1 VAEIVPETDKAPA
14 RPRLHQVPRPAVLI
28 RSSSDRV
35 LTGVA
40 AGLAA
45 RSGLDPLVVRLV
57 FVVLALAGGAG
68 MVIYLGLWL
77 VSSEGAPSP
86 AVTLT
91 REAESRRLVA
101 VASMTTGALLL
112 LRTAGIWFGDALV
125 WPVFLAAVG
134 SVLIWTRSDAD
145 ERARWSRLAARL
157 PGRPVESVLSG
168 PVSPL
173 RVLGGAVLIVAG
185 MGAFLAAHDAL
196 AAVRNVLFAV
206 AVTVIGVALVFGPWL
221 WRLGRQA
228 SDERRERI
236 RSEERAEMAAQL
248 HDSVLQT
255 LALIQRTDDRDEAV
269 ALARGQER
277 ELRAWLY
284 GRAGNNDLVSAA
296 LDEMAGRVERLHHVS
311 VDTVV
316 VGDTRLDDRLR
327 AVVDACGEA
336 TMNAAKHSGAKQIAV
351 FVEIDPERVTA
362 YVRDDGV
369 GFDRGKVP
377 GDRRGIADSIE
388 ARMERNGGTA
398 TIVSAPGEG
407 TDVQLELPRRAL

>member
-1 VAEIVPETDKAPA
+1 MADIAPLRDGSA
-14 RPRLHQVPRPAVLI
+14 PRSERGHDLPAALFV
-28 RSSSDRV
+28 RNASDRV
-35 LTGVA
+35 LTGVS

-45 RSGLDPLVVRLV
+45 RFGIDPLVIRLA
-57 FVVLALAGGAG
+57 FVVLTLAGGAG
-68 MVIYLGLWL
+68 TLLYLLLWL
-77 VSSEGAPSP
+77 VSSEGAAPAPVSLSP
-86 AVTLT
+86 DAATRRMLAVGLM
-91 REAESRRLVA
+91 V
-101 VASMTTGALLL
+101 TGTLLL
-112 LRTAGIWFGDALV
+112 LRQAGLWFGDALV
-125 WPVFLAAVG
+125 WPVFLAAAG

-157 PGRPVESVLSG
+157 PGKPVERVLTG
-168 PVSPL
+168 PISPL
-173 RVLGGAVLIVAG
+173 RVLGGGLLIVAG

-196 AAVRNVLFAV
+196 AAASNVLFAV
-206 AVTVIGVALVFGPWL
+206 GVTLMGVVLVFGPWL
-221 WRLGRQA
+221 WRLAREA

-255 LALIQRTDDRDEAV
+255 LALIQRTGDRDEAV

-284 GRAGNNDLVSAA
+284 GRAGNTDVVSAA
-296 LDEMAGRVERLHHVS
+296 LDEMADRVERLHHVS

-316 VGDTRLDDRLR
+316 VGDTRLDDKLR

-351 FVEIDPERVTA
+351 FVEIEPELVTA

-369 GFDRGKVP
+369 GFDRSTVP
-377 GDRRGIADSIE
+377 HDRRGIADSIE
-388 ARMERNGGTA
+388 GRMERHGGTA

-407 TDVQLELPRRAL
+407 TDVELKLPRRTL

>member
-1 VAEIVPETDKAPA
+1 MADIPLRDEGASPEGSHDLPAP
-14 RPRLHQVPRPAVLI
+14 LFV
-28 RSSSDRV
+28 RSPTDRV

-45 RSGLDPLVVRLV
+45 RFGMDPLVIRLG

-68 MVIYLGLWL
+68 IVLYAVLWL
-77 VSSEGAPSP
+77 LSTDGAAP
-86 AVTLT
+86 APVKL
-91 REAESRRLVA
+91 APDAAVRRLIA
-101 VASMTTGALLL
+101 VGLMVTGALLL
-112 LRTAGIWFGDALV
+112 LRAAGIWFGDALV
-125 WPVFLAAVG
+125 WPVMLAAAG
-134 SVLIWTRSDAD
+134 SVLIWTRGDAD

-157 PGRPVESVLSG
+157 PGRPVQTVLTG
-168 PVSPL
+168 PVSVL
-173 RVLGGAVLIVAG
+173 RVLGGGLLIVAG

-196 AAVRNVLFAV
+196 AAARNVLFSV
-206 AVTVIGVALVFGPWL
+206 AVTVIGIGLVFGPWL
-221 WRLGRQA
+221 LRLARQA
-228 SDERRERI
+228 SEERRKRI

-284 GRAGNNDLVSAA
+284 GRAGTNDVVSAA

-316 VGDTRLDDRLR
+316 VGDTRLDDKLR

-351 FVEIDPERVTA
+351 FVEIEQELVTA
-362 YVRDDGV
+362 YVRDDGK
-369 GFDRGKVP
+369 GFDPNTVP
-377 GDRRGIADSIE
+377 EDRRGIADSIVG
-388 ARMERNGGTA
+388 RIERNGGTA
-398 TIVSAPGEG
+398 SIVSAVGEG
-407 TDVQLELPRRAL
+407 TDVEISLPRWTL